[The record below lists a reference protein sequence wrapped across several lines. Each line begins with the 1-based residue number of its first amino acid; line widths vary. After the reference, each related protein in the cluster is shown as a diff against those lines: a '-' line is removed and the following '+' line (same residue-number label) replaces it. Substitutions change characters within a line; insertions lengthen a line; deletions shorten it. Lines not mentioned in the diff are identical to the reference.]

1 MQTHGEDVAGAGRRE
16 GFWLS
21 KCSDNEQTTKKED
34 SLPLV
39 SDRHFGDART
49 VVRGKKGGEGRG
61 VGLTCWVE
69 KRRHE
74 RVSFALS
81 LKACQFASRPAR
93 PRAEGQESDRNVH
106 SFEGLASRA
115 CSATSAS
122 DAPLTQILTPIRR
135 SGREPSARFFDVAA
149 PRGKVLGN
157 KGKVQLGSVRVSE
170 NQGGGHQCQGR
181 QGREIERACAQ
192 HQALC
197 SRLLP
202 CAQRENKSC
211 CPRERTCLDCRR
223 NDNFLAIPFLEGGQ
237 DRISQEQDP
246 EKRTIEGRR
255 KVDPPRSAPTSRCT
269 ICNGPSTARNRA

>member
-1 MQTHGEDVAGAGRRE
+1 M
-16 GFWLS
+16 
-21 KCSDNEQTTKKED
+21 
-34 SLPLV
+34 
-39 SDRHFGDART
+39 
-49 VVRGKKGGEGRG
+49 
-61 VGLTCWVE
+61 GLTCWVE
-69 KRRHE
+69 KARHE

-93 PRAEGQESDRNVH
+93 PRAESQESDRNVH

-122 DAPLTQILTPIRR
+122 DAPLAQILTPIRR
-135 SGREPSARFFDVAA
+135 SGRDPFARFFDVAA
-149 PRGKVLGN
+149 PRGRVLGN
-157 KGKVQLGSVRVSE
+157 KGKVQLGSVRVGE

-197 SRLLP
+197 SRLLL

-223 NDNFLAIPFLEGGQ
+223 NDNFLAIPFLEGGKTE
-237 DRISQEQDP
+237 SA
-246 EKRTIEGRR
+246 KSRTRR
-255 KVDPPRSAPTSRCT
+255 KGRSRGVEKWIPPRSAPTSRCT
-269 ICNGPSTARNRA
+269 ICNDPSTARNRA